1 MQATFRIYEA
11 DGYQFPSTGK
21 LVKTFTEEAISDA
34 DVNGLYQ
41 ECRQVWDEYMV
52 EAEVD
57 GYIQSSS
64 CTYRNEVYNQL
75 REEDLRYEMEELQW
89 EYMNGEYPDEC

>member
-1 MQATFRIYEA
+1 MQVTFRIYEA
-11 DGYQFPSTGK
+11 ASYQFPSTGT
-21 LVKTFTEEAISDA
+21 LVKSFTEEAVSDA
-34 DVNGLYQ
+34 DVNGLFQ

-64 CTYRNEVYNQL
+64 HTYRDEVRKQL
-75 REEDLRYEMEELQW
+75 EDEELQW
-89 EYMNGEYPDEC
+89 DYMNGEYPDDL

>member
-1 MQATFRIYEA
+1 MQVTFRIYEE
-11 DGYQFPSTGK
+11 GYQFPSTGK

-34 DVNGLYQ
+34 DVNALYQ
-41 ECRQVWDEYMV
+41 ECRQVWGDYMV

-64 CTYRNEVYNQL
+64 CTYREELRKQL
-75 REEDLRYEMEELQW
+75 EEEELQW
-89 EYMNGEYPDEC
+89 EYMNGEYDDEY